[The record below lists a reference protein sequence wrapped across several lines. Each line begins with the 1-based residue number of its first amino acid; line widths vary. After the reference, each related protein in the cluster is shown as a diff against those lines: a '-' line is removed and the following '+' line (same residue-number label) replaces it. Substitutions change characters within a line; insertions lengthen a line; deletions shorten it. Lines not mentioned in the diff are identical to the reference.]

1 MNIFCSVT
9 FYTDLKK
16 KFKGA
21 DILVGRINITVYT
34 FEEDAQLN
42 IGNETFNVSEGSVKT
57 NYIFEGF
64 KFCTSETNETGCAK
78 VRIA

>member
-1 MNIFCSVT
+1 MT
-9 FYTDLKK
+9 FYTDLRKD
-16 KFKGA
+16 FNGT
-21 DILVGRINITVYT
+21 DVFVGRINITVYT
-34 FEEDAQLN
+34 FDEDAQLS

-64 KFCTSETNETGCAK
+64 KFCTSETNETGCAQ